1 MKFLIA
7 EDDSVSRFFMQKLLE
22 RFGKC
27 DEVVDGLEV
36 INAYLT
42 AEKEKEP
49 YDLICLDIMMPKLD
63 GFKALKAIRN
73 IEKQNGLEKKN
84 QIKVIITTALNDKQS
99 LMNAE
104 ELGCE
109 AFVWKPI
116 DTEEFLLVLNKMGI
130 TE

>member
-22 RFGKC
+22 RFGNC
-27 DEVVDGLEV
+27 DVVVDGLEA
-36 INAYLT
+36 IDAYLR

-63 GFKALKAIRN
+63 GFKALKAIRD
-73 IEKQNGLEKKN
+73 IEKQKVIEENKRT
-84 QIKVIITTALNDKQS
+84 KVIITSALNDRQS
-99 LMNAE
+99 ILNAE

-109 AFVWKPI
+109 AFVWKPVDI
-116 DTEEFLLVLNKMGI
+116 EKFLLVLRKLGI
-130 TE
+130 SE

>member
-27 DEVVDGLEV
+27 DVAVDGLEV
-36 INAYLT
+36 IDAYII

-63 GFKALKAIRN
+63 GFKALKAIRD
-73 IEKQNGLEKKN
+73 IEKQKVVEEKN
-84 QIKVIITTALNDKQS
+84 RTKVIITSALNDRQS
-99 LMNAE
+99 IMNAE

-109 AFVWKPI
+109 AFVWKPV
-116 DTEEFLLVLNKMGI
+116 DTEKFLLVLRKLGI

>member
-27 DEVVDGLEV
+27 DVAVDGLEV
-36 INAYLT
+36 IDAYIT

-63 GFKALKAIRN
+63 GFKALKAIRD
-73 IEKQNGLEKKN
+73 IEKQKVVEEKN
-84 QIKVIITTALNDKQS
+84 RTKVIITSALNDRQS
-99 LMNAE
+99 IMNAE

-109 AFVWKPI
+109 AFVWKPV
-116 DTEEFLLVLNKMGI
+116 DTEKFLLVLRKLGI

>member
-7 EDDSVSRFFMQKLLE
+7 EDDSVSRLFMQKFLE

-27 DEVVDGLEV
+27 DVAVDGLEV
-36 INAYLT
+36 IDAYII

-63 GFKALKAIRN
+63 GFKALKAIRD
-73 IEKQNGLEKKN
+73 IEKQKVVEENKRT
-84 QIKVIITTALNDKQS
+84 KVIITSALNDRQS
-99 LMNAE
+99 ILNAE

-109 AFVWKPI
+109 AFVWKPVDI
-116 DTEEFLLVLNKMGI
+116 EKFLLVLRKLGI
-130 TE
+130 SE